1 MLPAL
6 PPGCRLSCAFSVSEG
21 VGHVI
26 LWVLLVVVTLG
37 LALFVAPYYFLKAP
51 INKTSVVDASG
62 RVVGRLHVDVNL
74 PEILGHA
81 IIWVLLTL
89 VTLGLA
95 LILYQFSVIKRLLN
109 AVVIQPV

>member
-6 PPGCRLSCAFSVSEG
+6 PPGCRLSCDFSVSEG
-21 VGHVI
+21 IGHVI
-26 LWVLLVVVTLG
+26 IWVLLVVVTLG

-51 INKTSVVDASG
+51 INKTSVVDGSG
-62 RVVGRLHVDVNL
+62 GVVGRLHVDVNL
-74 PEILGHA
+74 SEIVGHA
-81 IIWVLLTL
+81 FVWLLLTL
-89 VTLGLA
+89 VSFGLA